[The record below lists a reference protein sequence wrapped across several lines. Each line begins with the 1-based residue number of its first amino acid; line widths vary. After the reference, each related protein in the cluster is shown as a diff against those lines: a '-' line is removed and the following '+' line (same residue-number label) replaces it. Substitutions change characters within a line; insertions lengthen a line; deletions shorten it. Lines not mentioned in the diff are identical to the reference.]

1 MPVGKDSEQQRHR
14 ITLLSV
20 YVVPRVRWP
29 DPNSAISGACADPV
43 AEHYL
48 MSQVKYANGVSSPHI
63 GPCDS
68 AYDRDRDSFLKHDSH
83 GPSGLERAS
92 SAHDE
97 VLAHKTSAASQLVA
111 L

>member
-1 MPVGKDSEQQRHR
+1 MSSPVWE
-14 ITLLSV
+14 V
-20 YVVPRVRWP
+20 
-29 DPNSAISGACADPV
+29 DPVSANPGARADPV

-48 MSQVKYANGVSSPHI
+48 RSQAKYANGVSSPHI
-63 GPCDS
+63 SPCDS

-97 VLAHKTSAASQLVA
+97 VLLTTSLLAQL
-111 L
+111 LPLLL